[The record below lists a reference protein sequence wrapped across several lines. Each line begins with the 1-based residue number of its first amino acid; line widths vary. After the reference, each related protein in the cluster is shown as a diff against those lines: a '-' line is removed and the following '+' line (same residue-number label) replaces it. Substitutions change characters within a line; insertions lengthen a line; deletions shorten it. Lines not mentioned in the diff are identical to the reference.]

1 MSNDPGNEV
10 SSLYP
15 PPPPYVKFFTQ
26 SNLEKLPKYKEKK
39 AASTKQTAPN
49 NSDGGSEEEITCAL
63 DYLIPPPH
71 AQKSAVP
78 SVWEYMAGEGPTAR
92 FREHGTHPTL

>member
-63 DYLIPPPH
+63 DYLIPPPCP
-71 AQKSAVP
+71 KISSTERLGV
-78 SVWEYMAGEGPTAR
+78 YGR
-92 FREHGTHPTL
+92 